1 MTNDPTT
8 KSPTLTFFTS
18 RPTSSTTPAYSW
30 PITWWSAGSIPRYG
44 HRSDP
49 QMQVAVRRTTAS
61 VGSIIFGS
69 SRSSTRTSPAVYI
82 TTPRIRLL
90 LSNRSFCPRCL
101 PHEPERPEASASFQI
116 RFEER
121 LQLVEGDQL
130 HPVVEIDVA
139 GPRDDEQFLRFGGPL
154 VGVFAELPGMCLV
167 ARDEEHGAGRDRL
180 DVLERVEVQ
189 ELDVARQGRVRR
201 QFRRCTFGG
210 VFTSRGAVEV
220 VELALDGGRV
230 FVQLVHGPA

>member
-8 KSPTLTFFTS
+8 KSPTRTFFTS

-30 PITWWSAGSIPRYG
+30 PITWWSAGSTPRYG

-90 LSNRSFCPRCL
+90 LSNRPFCSRCL

-116 RFEER
+116 RFEES

-139 GPRDDEQFLRFGGPL
+139 GPRDDEQFLRLGGSL
-154 VGVFAELPGMCLV
+154 VGVFAELPGMGRLPS
-167 ARDEEHGAGRDRL
+167 DEEHGAGRDRL
-180 DVLERVEVQ
+180 DVLERVKIHEP
-189 ELDVARQGRVRR
+189 DVAGKSWVRCKFWR
-201 QFRRCTFGG
+201 LAFRR
-210 VFTSRGAVEV
+210 V
-220 VELALDGGRV
+220 
-230 FVQLVHGPA
+230 